1 MIKESKTAQGGA
13 GDDGL
18 TDKGLAE
25 IKRQI
30 ANQLTTAMKKD
41 GISKVE
47 MARRMNTSRG
57 SLDRLLDPENSSVT
71 LHTMHRACAV
81 IGRTLEIKIAH
92 GA

>member
-1 MIKESKTAQGGA
+1 MTKESNTVLNGTDN
-13 GDDGL
+13 DDIN
-18 TDKGLAE
+18 DKGLAE

-30 ANQLTTAMKKD
+30 ANQLKTAMKKD